1 MQHTRSR
8 AQTRGFTLIELLV
21 VIAIIAVLI
30 SLLLPAVQ
38 SAREAARR
46 VQCVNNL
53 KQIALACFSYESA
66 QGSYPMG
73 NEVARFNDPIFSPG
87 VPCGDEILYS
97 AFTYILPFMEQ
108 GTSFA
113 SLNFTIPAYL
123 EPLGIHAGSH
133 PNFTALYTQVA
144 SYLCPSDTQAAD
156 EQLTVNWTC
165 RKQGSY
171 AMNRG
176 RQENIWFNW
185 SPTLPY
191 PQPDPT
197 QPYYTNCNWGGGDG
211 MFMPQSVVKIAN
223 VTDGTSNTLLFG
235 EQTRFK
241 NEPAS
246 SQFSW
251 VTLCFTWADG
261 SFPGPG
267 WPSYANP
274 PGGLRIT
281 AGAFVIP
288 KLNAPADTTGAIF
301 GACFTNVLLPPDWL
315 QNAVPP
321 GGPCLQLGQWGFHG
335 LHPGGVNFAFA
346 DGSVKFLKES
356 IDINTYRALGTR
368 NLGEVISA
376 DAY

>member
-1 MQHTRSR
+1 MNALRRDQCGRR
-8 AQTRGFTLIELLV
+8 RFGFTLIELLV

-46 VQCVNNL
+46 IQCVNNL

-73 NEVARFNDPIFSPG
+73 NEATRFNDPIYSPG
-87 VPCGDEILYS
+87 VPCGDQVLYS
-97 AFTYILPFMEQ
+97 VFSYILPYMEQ
-108 GTSFA
+108 GSSFA
-113 SLNFTIPAYL
+113 SLNFSIPADLY
-123 EPLGIHAGSH
+123 PAVAANH
-133 PNFTALYTQVA
+133 PNLTALYTSVS

-156 EQLTVNWTC
+156 EQLTVNYTC

-171 AMNRG
+171 AASRG
-176 RQENIWFNW
+176 RQENIAW
-185 SPTLPY
+185 SWSLLPN
-191 PQPDPT
+191 QAPDPT
-197 QPYYTNCNWGGGDG
+197 QPYYTNCNYGGGDG

-241 NEPAS
+241 NEPPS

-251 VTLCFTWADG
+251 VTLCAEWSDAWIPWT
-261 SFPGPG
+261 
-267 WPSYANP
+267 P
-274 PGGLRIT
+274 PGFGFRLT

-288 KLNAPADTTGAIF
+288 RLNAPADTTGAIF
-301 GACFTNVLLPPDWL
+301 NACFPNPIMQPPDWIK
-315 QNAVPP
+315 NATPP
-321 GGPCLQLGQWGFHG
+321 GGPCIQLGQWGFHG

>member
-1 MQHTRSR
+1 MNVLGRDQSGRR
-8 AQTRGFTLIELLV
+8 RFGFTLIELLV

-46 VQCVNNL
+46 AQCVNNL

-73 NEVARFNDPIFSPG
+73 NEQTRFNDPIYSPG
-87 VPCGDEILYS
+87 VPCGDQILYS

-108 GTSFA
+108 GSSFA
-113 SLNFTIPAYL
+113 SLNFSIPAEL
-123 EPLGIHAGSH
+123 PSTAGSH
-133 PNFTALYTQVA
+133 PNLTALYTQVS

-156 EQLTVNWTC
+156 EQLTVNYTC

-176 RQENIWFNW
+176 RQENIALNW
-185 SPTLPY
+185 SPAFNLQGST
-191 PQPDPT
+191 QPDPT

-223 VTDGTSNTLLFG
+223 VTDGTSNTLFFG

-251 VTLCFTWADG
+251 VTLCAEWLDV
-261 SFPGPG
+261 SFPG
-267 WPSYANP
+267 WAIANP
-274 PGGLRIT
+274 PGLRIT

-301 GACFTNVLLPPDWL
+301 GACLATAKQPPDWL

-321 GGPCLQLGQWGFHG
+321 AGPCIQLGQWGFHG